1 MAGVRAVRF
10 LYINL
15 EKYFS
20 SDFVNL
26 LRWQTS
32 KASFWSR
39 KENEPIEET
48 SLSQTEQGFR
58 FSDAGD
64 WLSRDLMLK
73 RGVDFTSGLNSVPMM
88 GKREDELFMESDNQ
102 NEEDI

>member
-1 MAGVRAVRF
+1 M
-10 LYINL
+10 
-15 EKYFS
+15 
-20 SDFVNL
+20 
-26 LRWQTS
+26 
-32 KASFWSR
+32 
-39 KENEPIEET
+39 
-48 SLSQTEQGFR
+48 QGFR

-88 GKREDELFMESDNQ
+88 GKREDEVFMESDNE